1 MILSP
6 NVAKSGG
13 LHRQGAEGE
22 AVILYCEPLASRVA
36 DPVEDGDLNPS
47 GFPGTGKQRSKI
59 DAITGMHHM

>member
-22 AVILYCEPLASRVA
+22 VVILYCEPLATL
-36 DPVEDGDLNPS
+36 DLNPS